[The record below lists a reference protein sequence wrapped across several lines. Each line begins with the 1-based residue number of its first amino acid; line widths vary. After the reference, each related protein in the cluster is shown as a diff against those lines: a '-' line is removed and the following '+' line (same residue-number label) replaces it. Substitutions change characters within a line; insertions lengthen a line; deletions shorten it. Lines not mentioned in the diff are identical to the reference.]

1 VGPVHFSSGLL
12 VVDGQATGGTG
23 SVITIA
29 IFIIGLFVS
38 GITLTAAMFVGI
50 QEASDPA
57 LSRVADLTELEKR
70 IVDR

>member
-1 VGPVHFSSGLL
+1 M
-12 VVDGQATGGTG
+12 
-23 SVITIA
+23 ITIA

-57 LSRVADLTELEKR
+57 LSRVADLTELEKK